1 MKQKSS
7 KILYYVCDILCKMQE
22 GTRVKLGKQH
32 REQQQQQHVGHK
44 IRNPRREPSQ
54 CQREA
59 QDWLTGLETYF
70 REKGINENDWERA
83 AHPLILF
90 NIFKK
95 EQTGTYFVQG
105 PVARFFL

>member
-1 MKQKSS
+1 MLVIFYAKCKRERESS
-7 KILYYVCDILCKMQE
+7 SESNTESNNSNNMSDTKFGNLQFTKE
-22 GTRVKLGKQH
+22 GAK
-32 REQQQQQHVGHK
+32 
-44 IRNPRREPSQ
+44 PMS
-54 CQREA
+54 
-59 QDWLTGLETYF
+59 GLETYF

>member
-1 MKQKSS
+1 MFVIFYAKCKRERESS
-7 KILYYVCDILCKMQE
+7 SESNTESNNSNNMSDTKF
-22 GTRVKLGKQH
+22 GTQGGSQANVS
-32 REQQQQQHVGHK
+32 EQ
-44 IRNPRREPSQ
+44 
-54 CQREA
+54 A